1 MSSYRKIELEKN
13 LTTKGNVWLF
23 FLLLGCPYGA
33 VGKWGLQILF
43 WFTGGGFGIWAF
55 ITIFRIGTLVDNH
68 NRPIRIELES
78 IERKEKEEADAKQLA
93 MLAAIKSS

>member
-1 MSSYRKIELEKN
+1 MSYRRIELEKQ
-13 LTTKGNVWLF
+13 LTTTGNVWLW
-23 FLLLGCPYGA
+23 FLFLGCPYGA

-43 WFTGGGFGIWAF
+43 WFTGGGLGIWTL
-55 ITIFRIGTLVDNH
+55 ITMFRVSTLVENH

-93 MLAAIKSS
+93 MIAAMKS

>member
-1 MSSYRKIELEKN
+1 MSSYRKIELEKS
-13 LTTKGNVWLF
+13 LATTGNVWLF

-33 VGKWGLQILF
+33 VNKWGLQILF
-43 WFTGGGFGIWAF
+43 WLTGGGLGIWTI
-55 ITIFRIGTLVDNH
+55 ITIFRVGSLVENH

-93 MLAAIKSS
+93 MLAVLKSS

>member
-1 MSSYRKIELEKN
+1 MSIYRKMELENN

-33 VGKWGLQILF
+33 VNKWGLQILF
-43 WFTGGGFGIWAF
+43 WLTGGGFGIWAF
-55 ITIFRIGTLVDNH
+55 ITIFRVGSLVENH

-93 MLAAIKSS
+93 MLAALKSS